1 MTEKEMHKL
10 ADIIIDKLVEKQM
23 AHDDE
28 FRQDLAEMMKENPGL
43 EIGEITQQELIEQEL
58 NFLQDLLKE
67 QEEKENYRDASIT
80 LIKIEKFKK
89 KYNL

>member
-1 MTEKEMHKL
+1 MTE
-10 ADIIIDKLVEKQM
+10 
-23 AHDDE
+23 
-28 FRQDLAEMMKENPGL
+28 
-43 EIGEITQQELIEQEL
+43 QELIEQEL